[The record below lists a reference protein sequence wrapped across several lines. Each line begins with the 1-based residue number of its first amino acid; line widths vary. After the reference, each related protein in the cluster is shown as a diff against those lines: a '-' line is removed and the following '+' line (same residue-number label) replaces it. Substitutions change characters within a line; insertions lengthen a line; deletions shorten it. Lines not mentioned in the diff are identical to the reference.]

1 MPTRSARSS
10 AGPPASI
17 RKPLDAKAFYVTMAL
32 STLIGVFINFVGLE
46 PIKAL
51 FRSAVI
57 NGVVGCR

>member
-1 MPTRSARSS
+1 
-10 AGPPASI
+10 
-17 RKPLDAKAFYVTMAL
+17 MAL